1 MKVTKMEDIKLFK
14 ALTDAEEKE
23 AIAKKE
29 MDKATAIYRDAQN
42 NVKLAWDDIA
52 AYMQETGETEIIL
65 QGAMTDF
72 KICRTPITTTLD
84 IIDVDAVP
92 EEFVR
97 VKKEPDKTAI
107 NKAYKDCEL
116 LPNWLTQKKGGGNLT
131 WKTIKKS

>member
-1 MKVTKMEDIKLFK
+1 MEDIKLFK
-14 ALTDAEEKE
+14 ALTDAEAQE

-29 MDKATAIYRDAQN
+29 LDKATAIYRNTQN
-42 NVKLAWDDIA
+42 NVNLAWDDID
-52 AYMQETGETEIIL
+52 AYMQETGEIEIIL

-84 IIDVDAVP
+84 IIDVEAVP

-97 VKKEPDKTAI
+97 IKKEPDKTAI

-116 LPNWLTQKKGGGNLT
+116 LPNWLTPKHGGGSLT
-131 WKTIKKS
+131 WKTVKKN